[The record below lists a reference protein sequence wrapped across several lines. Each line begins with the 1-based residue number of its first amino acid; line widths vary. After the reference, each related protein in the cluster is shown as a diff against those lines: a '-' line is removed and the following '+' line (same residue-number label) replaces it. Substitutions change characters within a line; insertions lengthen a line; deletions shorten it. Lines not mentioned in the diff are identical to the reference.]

1 MAANNHQAGASV
13 SVARPD
19 PNVAGWLNDIAN
31 GVGKYVNLETSD
43 GVVRG
48 GKLTA
53 IHMREIRYNNRK
65 QNVITDIELN
75 GDPSD
80 TIPLMTVIAIELR

>member
-1 MAANNHQAGASV
+1 MGAEV
-13 SVARPD
+13 RVGKAD

-31 GVGKYVNLETSD
+31 GVGKYVNVETSD
-43 GVVRG
+43 GVLRG

-53 IHMREIRYNNRK
+53 IHMKEIKYNGRK

-80 TIPLMTVIAIELR
+80 TIPLMTLISIELR